1 MSFRR
6 RLTLFFLIIVIVPML
21 AIALLLFA
29 QISRS
34 AKGQVDAEISAKRR
48 VALKLFEQER
58 GRARSTLNKIVLKDD
73 VFIDSMQRNDL
84 RRARKRAGQ
93 FVDSARGIDRIVVF
107 EGKRLVVDAGDPK
120 SIAPATRP
128 VRSKGVGSLGNFQL
142 SMIDAPAYAKQV
154 KTLTGLD
161 TVVRSGDEVL
171 TATIAAARRTKL
183 PGDGEEV
190 TLGGDDYIL
199 SWFAED
205 HFRNQRIQI
214 STFAPAGA
222 AAAEIRSNA
231 LIAGGI
237 LLGFFLAAIACA
249 VLVSRAL
256 QQQILGLLR
265 AARRLGEGDFGA
277 EAPTVGND
285 EFAAVGEEFNKMSR
299 QLKARLEDLDTARR
313 HVLGSMRRLGE
324 AVASNLDRDTLLRLI
339 VSTAVEG
346 ADADAGRVSVR
357 GPGGVALQELSRVG
371 DMNGLESA
379 VQAVEADALRTG
391 SRRET
396 TIGDASAIA
405 HPLRSHDADADAD
418 AGLTGVAGVVS
429 IGRSGRPFTP
439 EDRDLFT
446 YLAGQAGVSM
456 VNVDLHE
463 TVARESVTDELTGLS
478 NRRGFEEALSLEVER
493 TRRFGTKLG
502 LVLLDLDNF
511 KQINDSYGHLQGD
524 VVLREVARVLRETAR
539 EIDYPVRYGGEE
551 MAVLLPET
559 DVEGALRFAE
569 RLRERIAGLQIHLP
583 NMAGT
588 LRVTASCGVAALP
601 DVAAD
606 DAALVAAAD
615 AALYEA
621 KRGGK
626 NMSVRAR

>member
-1 MSFRR
+1 
-6 RLTLFFLIIVIVPML
+6 VIVPML
-21 AIALLLFA
+21 AIALLLYGT
-29 QISRS
+29 ISRS
-34 AKGQVDAEISAKRR
+34 EKGQVNAGIAAKQR
-48 VALKLFEQER
+48 VAGAIFDRER
-58 GRARSTLNKIVLKDD
+58 GRALSTLNTVVLKDR
-73 VFIDSMQRNDL
+73 VFVASMQSKNL
-84 RRARKRAGQ
+84 RRARKRARQ
-93 FVDSARGIDRIVVF
+93 LVDSPRGIERIVVF
-107 EGKRLVVDAGDPK
+107 DGRRLILDVGDRAA
-120 SIAPATRP
+120 IAPATRP
-128 VRSKGVGSLGNFQL
+128 VRIKGAGSLGSFQV
-142 SMIDAPAYAKQV
+142 STIDGPTYNRRV
-154 KTLTGLD
+154 KAFTGLN
-161 TVVRSGDEVL
+161 TVIREDEDVL
-171 TATIAAARRTKL
+171 ATTLPAAGRRDL

-190 TLGGDDYIL
+190 ALGDEDYIV
-199 SWFAED
+199 SSVAHE
-205 HFRNQRIQI
+205 HFHNRKVRI
-214 STFAPAGA
+214 STLAPAGT
-222 AAAEIRSNA
+222 AAAEIRA
-231 LIAGGI
+231 RMLVAGGI

-249 VLVSRAL
+249 VLVSKAL

-313 HVLGSMRRLGE
+313 HALGSMRRLGE
-324 AVASNLDRDTLLRLI
+324 AVASNLDRDTLLRLV

-346 ADADAGRVSVR
+346 VGADAGRVSVR

-379 VQAVEADALRTG
+379 VEAVEADALRTG

-396 TIGDASAIA
+396 TIGGASAIA
-405 HPLRSHDADADAD
+405 HPLRSRDAD

-463 TVARESVTDELTGLS
+463 AVARESVTDELTGLS
-478 NRRGFEEALSLEVER
+478 NRRGFEDALALEFER
-493 TRRFGTKLG
+493 ARRFGTKLG
-502 LVLLDLDNF
+502 IVLLDLDNF
-511 KQINDSYGHLQGD
+511 KQINDNYGHLQGD

-569 RLRERIAGLQIHLP
+569 RLRERIADLQIHRP
-583 NMAGT
+583 HAPET
-588 LRVTASCGVAALP
+588 LHVTTSCGVAAYP
-601 DVAAD
+601 DVAVDGAG
-606 DAALVAAAD
+606 LVAAAD

-621 KRGGK
+621 KRAGK

>member
-161 TVVRSGDEVL
+161 TVVRSGDDVL

-199 SWFAED
+199 SSFAED

-313 HVLGSMRRLGE
+313 HALGSMRRLGE

-405 HPLRSHDADADAD
+405 HPLRSRDADAD
-418 AGLTGVAGVVS
+418 AGLTGVVS

-439 EDRDLFT
+439 EDRDLFS

-456 VNVDLHE
+456 ENVDLHE
-463 TVARESVTDELTGLS
+463 AVTRDSVTDELTGLS
-478 NRRGFEEALSLEVER
+478 NRRGFEEALALEMER
-493 TRRFGTKLG
+493 ARRFGTKLG
-502 LVLLDLDNF
+502 LVLLDLDDF
-511 KQINDSYGHLQGD
+511 KQINDGYGHQQGD
-524 VVLREVARVLRETAR
+524 MVLRDVARVLRETAR

-559 DVEGALRFAE
+559 DLEGALRFAE
-569 RLRERIAGLQIHLP
+569 RLRMRIAALQIRRLDAP
-583 NMAGT
+583 GT
-588 LRVTASCGVAALP
+588 LRVTTSCGVAAMP
-601 DVAAD
+601 DTAVD
-606 DAALVAAAD
+606 DRGLVAAAD
-615 AALYEA
+615 VALYEA
-621 KRGGK
+621 KRAGK
-626 NMSVRAR
+626 NKSVRAR